1 MTTTRR
7 TIPTAPQGEE
17 LEKREGDRDRYRGV
31 FERFGAKQGFRDTQE
46 TVLLRSIVDAEG
58 NAVTDNL
65 WFNLTKA
72 FEALHL
78 QFGDLVEFRA
88 RSEPVVKSQVRW
100 KGVPPTMHVE
110 YRLTRPTMVRKVI
123 EQEPSS

>member
-31 FERFGAKQGFRDTQE
+31 FERFGAKQGFRGTQE
-46 TVLLRSIVDAEG
+46 TVLLRNIVDANG
-58 NAVTDNL
+58 NAITDNL

-100 KGVPPTMHVE
+100 KGVAPTMHVE
-110 YRLTRPTMVRKVI
+110 YRLTRPTMVRKVTG
-123 EQEPSS
+123 QESSS